1 MSGETPRRQ
10 PPATGTSDRRSTFAL
25 ALSVVSVAD
34 CLSLAR
40 IPLGLVF
47 LLVAGDRPWA
57 MAVLLVAAVTDVL
70 DGWVARRC
78 GPRRPGESHRG
89 DWLDPLCDKLFAA
102 AVVAGLLLTQP
113 PPLALVFL
121 FLARELLQL
130 VAVMVMR
137 MVPVLHRASRDYDFR
152 AHPVGKAA
160 TVAQFATA
168 AALVMGHQA
177 AWPLAMVCA
186 VLGVISVTIYIHRIR
201 RLLADTPHVR
211 RRA

>member
-1 MSGETPRRQ
+1 MAS
-10 PPATGTSDRRSTFAL
+10 L
-25 ALSVVSVAD
+25 ALDSKVVSVAD

-40 IPLGLVF
+40 IPLGLAF
-47 LLVAGDRPWA
+47 LLVAGQRQWA
-57 MAVLLVAAVTDVL
+57 LAVLLAAAVTDVL

-102 AVVAGLLLTQP
+102 AVVVGLMMTRP
-113 PPLALVFL
+113 PPLALVAL

-168 AALVMGHQA
+168 AALVLGHPA
-177 AWPLAMVCA
+177 AWTLAVICA
-186 VLGVISVTIYIHRIR
+186 VLGVASVAIYIHRIR
-201 RLLADTPHVR
+201 GLLSGAAGMR

>member
-1 MSGETPRRQ
+1 MKRVGQTMGASG
-10 PPATGTSDRRSTFAL
+10 GFAL
-25 ALSVVSVAD
+25 AFGVVSVAD

-47 LLVAGDRPWA
+47 LLVAGQRSYA
-57 MAVLLVAAVTDVL
+57 LAVLFVAAVTDVL

-78 GPRRPGESHRG
+78 GPRRPGEAHRG

-102 AVVAGLLLTQP
+102 AVVTGLLLTRS
-113 PPLALVFL
+113 PPLALVGL

-130 VAVMVMR
+130 VSVMVMR

-168 AALVMGHQA
+168 AALVLGHPA
-177 AWPLAMVCA
+177 AWPLAVLCA
-186 VLGVISVTIYIHRIR
+186 ALGVVSVGIYVYRIR
-201 RLLADTPHVR
+201 RLLARPSAPVQ

>member
-1 MSGETPRRQ
+1 
-10 PPATGTSDRRSTFAL
+10 
-25 ALSVVSVAD
+25 VVSVAD

-47 LLVAGDRPWA
+47 LFVAGQRPWA
-57 MAVLLVAAVTDVL
+57 MAVLLAAAITDVL
-70 DGWVARRC
+70 DGWLARRC

-102 AVVAGLLLTQP
+102 AVVVGLLLTRP

-130 VAVMVMR
+130 VAVTVMR
-137 MVPVLHRASRDYDFR
+137 MVPALHRVSRDYDFR

-168 AALVMGHQA
+168 AALVLGHPA
-177 AWPLAMVCA
+177 AWTLAVICA
-186 VLGVISVTIYIHRIR
+186 VLGVVSVTIYIHRIR
-201 RLLADTPHVR
+201 RLLADSASVA

>member
-1 MSGETPRRQ
+1 MPTSGWP
-10 PPATGTSDRRSTFAL
+10 AL
-25 ALSVVSVAD
+25 ALDSKVVSVAD

-40 IPLGLVF
+40 IPLGLAF
-47 LLVAGDRPWA
+47 LLVAGQRQWA
-57 MAVLLVAAVTDVL
+57 MAVLLAAAVTDVL

-102 AVVAGLLLTQP
+102 AVVAGLMMSRPT
-113 PPLALVFL
+113 PLALVAL

-160 TVAQFATA
+160 TIAQFATA
-168 AALVMGHQA
+168 AALVLGHPA
-177 AWPLAMVCA
+177 AWILAVICA
-186 VLGVISVTIYIHRIR
+186 VLGVASVAIYIHRIR
-201 RLLADTPHVR
+201 GLLPGAAGMR

>member
-1 MSGETPRRQ
+1 
-10 PPATGTSDRRSTFAL
+10 
-25 ALSVVSVAD
+25 VVSVAD

-40 IPLGLVF
+40 IPLGLAF
-47 LLVAGDRPWA
+47 LLVAGQRPWA
-57 MAVLLVAAVTDVL
+57 MAVLLAAAVTDVL

-102 AVVAGLLLTQP
+102 AVVAGLMMIR
-113 PPLALVFL
+113 PLPLGLVAL

-130 VAVMVMR
+130 VAVTVMR
-137 MVPVLHRASRDYDFR
+137 LVPALHRVSRDYDFR

-160 TVAQFATA
+160 TIAQFATA
-168 AALVMGHQA
+168 AALVLGHPV
-177 AWPLAMVCA
+177 AWTLAVICA
-186 VLGVISVTIYIHRIR
+186 VLGVASVTIYIHRIR
-201 RLLADTPHVR
+201 GLLPGAAEVR